1 MNLASFFQL
10 HYVLPY
16 LRVHEQE
23 HGLQLEVIEWQDH
36 PQPQSPRSDR
46 LGSPL
51 KGASLGSLALGW

>member
-23 HGLQLEVIEWQDH
+23 HGLQLEVIEWQD
-36 PQPQSPRSDR
+36 QDQ
-46 LGSPL
+46 
-51 KGASLGSLALGW
+51 